1 MSATNGVSR
10 RVDSPLTCEYD
21 GDPRRPE
28 CEHIA
33 VVAYGPI
40 ALCASCNLRRSTV
53 GKGISPRWL
62 EPPAPQREA
71 LLIVESAR
79 QQLGQAEARLTAAVA
94 AARSLGCSWSHLGG
108 ALATSRQAAQ
118 QRFGS
123 ALKGGDR

>member
-62 EPPAPQREA
+62 EPPA
-71 LLIVESAR
+71 AR
-79 QQLGQAEARLTAAVA
+79 APRRPPSTPVRR
-94 AARSLGCSWSHLGG
+94 ARSRKVLRLR
-108 ALATSRQAAQ
+108 LR
-118 QRFGS
+118 RM
-123 ALKGGDR
+123 

>member
-21 GDPRRPE
+21 GAPRRPE

-53 GKGISPRWL
+53 GKGISNYSAAELRRVKGLKSADVREVLPRAS
-62 EPPAPQREA
+62 EEA
-71 LLIVESAR
+71 VHR
-79 QQLGQAEARLTAAVA
+79 DYFV
-94 AARSLGCSWSHLGG
+94 
-108 ALATSRQAAQ
+108 LA
-118 QRFGS
+118 
-123 ALKGGDR
+123 

>member
-79 QQLGQAEARLTAAVA
+79 QQLGQAEARLTAAVPA
-94 AARSLGCSWSHLGG
+94 AAASDVTGVTSAGHLPPAG
-108 ALATSRQAAQ
+108 RQPS
-118 QRFGS
+118 S
-123 ALKGGDR
+123 ASVRH